1 MQKNLP
7 ASFFYYKF
15 IEVNITVQ
23 QAMIIHESR
32 PSVFGG
38 LKHYDNKGH
47 KVGESRPGV
56 FGVNHYDNKGHKTGH
71 SNRGIFGDWKHYDD
85 K

>member
-1 MQKNLP
+1 MTIKV
-7 ASFFYYKF
+7 
-15 IEVNITVQ
+15 I
-23 QAMIIHESR
+23 R
-32 PSVFGG
+32 
-38 LKHYDNKGH
+38 
-47 KVGESRPGV
+47 VGESRPGV